1 MTDLSTKMCVLL
13 ASTAALVAVPAQ
25 AREGQFYVGLDAG
38 LSVGSDATADVAVVD
53 PPAPGVAATTSNGYD
68 IDAVAGYD
76 FGAFRL
82 EAEVSYK
89 RNDYDS
95 ITIRNPLLIPGV
107 PAGTMV
113 TSDDFISTKSAMVNA
128 LVEFGDD
135 DGFQGFAGVGIGVA
149 EIDGPISVTGVGLL
163 VDESSTDFAYQILVG
178 GRYAISENIDIGL
191 HYKYLRA
198 EEFEIDTV
206 QGTPFVFD
214 YRTHSVLAGVRYN
227 FGG

>member
-1 MTDLSTKMCVLL
+1 MKKTFLL
-13 ASTAALVAVPAQ
+13 AATAAMIAVPVQ
-25 AREGQFYVGLDAG
+25 AKEKQFYAGFDAG
-38 LSVGSDATADVAVVD
+38 VSVGSDATADVAVVD
-53 PPAPGVAATTSNGYD
+53 PPVPGVAATTSTGFD
-68 IDAVAGYD
+68 FDAVAGYD

-89 RNDYDS
+89 KNDYDT
-95 ITIRNPLLIPGV
+95 IEIRNPLLIPGV

-113 TSDDFISTKSAMVNA
+113 TSEDFISTKSAMVNA
-128 LVEFGDD
+128 LVEFGRD

-178 GRYAISENIDIGL
+178 GRYAVTENIDLGV

-198 EEFEIDTV
+198 NDFDIDTV

-214 YRTHSVLAGVRYN
+214 YRTHSVLASFRYN
-227 FGG
+227 FGK